1 MADNNSDDRHVCP
14 VWVGYLMASPLRR
27 LLENPE
33 KILSPYVKEGMKA
46 LDFGCAMGFFSLP
59 LARMVGP
66 TGRVVCVD
74 LQEKMIKSLNKR
86 ASRAGLSGII
96 ETRVCPK
103 HSTGLDDISGEIDF
117 ALLMAVVHE
126 VTDSEVLFSGIHKS
140 LKQGGKVLIAEPKRH
155 VSRDKFRES
164 ISIAQRIGFEVIEH
178 PEIKRSFAVL
188 MSKVPGKS

>member
-1 MADNNSDDRHVCP
+1 MTDNNSDDRHVCP
-14 VWVGYLMASPLRR
+14 VWVGYLLASPLRR

-33 KILSPYVKEGMKA
+33 KILSPYVKEGMKV

-66 TGRVVCVD
+66 KGRVVCVD

-86 ASRAGLSGII
+86 VSRAGLSGII
-96 ETRVCPK
+96 ETRVCPE

-126 VTDSEVLFSGIHKS
+126 VPDSEVLFSGIHKS
-140 LKQGGKVLIAEPKRH
+140 LKSGGSVLIAEPKSH
-155 VSRDKFRES
+155 VSMDKFRES
-164 ISIAQRIGFEVIEH
+164 ISIAQRSGFEVIDQ
-178 PEIKRSFAVL
+178 PEIKRSLAVL
-188 MSKVPGKS
+188 LSKVPGK